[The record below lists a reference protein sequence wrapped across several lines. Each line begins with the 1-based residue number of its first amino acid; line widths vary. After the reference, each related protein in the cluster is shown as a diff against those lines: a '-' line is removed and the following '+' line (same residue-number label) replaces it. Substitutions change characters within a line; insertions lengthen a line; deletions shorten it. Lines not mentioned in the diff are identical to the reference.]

1 MQLLHFSG
9 VFGTMTFVQSMAT
22 HHRLSRP
29 RRRHGKANLF
39 LASSVCLLLTGIVV
53 QHEQKKLDRV
63 ISLTPGKTLM
73 AGNNQSS
80 SGPGQ
85 HSSSNVGLTLAKE
98 MQQNIEN
105 SINASYALS
114 TACQEAKSIL
124 PAHFTNYSQTSIEPN
139 LNQLFDIDPIPVM
152 RQTSSDPQ
160 RYVTCSILHVGFWM
174 HFPHTFQ
181 QVLRC
186 WSLWQAFPDHQPVLV
201 GVMLRDTFNDGIY
214 STLVKLGIQ
223 FRKWGNVTMS
233 SNNDIQANDTSI
245 SGTSKLAIPNPT
257 NGEDALDGYK
267 VVSTQHAEHFRDQF
281 LTALGIED
289 SKGGCSN
296 EVSTTRS
303 IPPRV
308 GILNRKSSRGLDNV
322 SEIIQALAEKYGG
335 YQNLIVFEME
345 GKAFQEQVQV
355 MSQLDLL
362 VAPHG
367 AALTG
372 TIFMPRCAG
381 FVEIFPMGMID
392 EQKFFGSLAPVSNHA
407 HAALYA
413 GGENITEE
421 VSFWWSTVHRRSE
434 SRKRNVC
441 PKVNLVLDAVAELE
455 RQWRDCCSRRGSLAT

>member
-1 MQLLHFSG
+1 MIL
-9 VFGTMTFVQSMAT
+9 VQST
-22 HHRLSRP
+22 TTQDRLSRP
-29 RRRHGKANLF
+29 RRRHGKGLF
-39 LASSVCLLLTGIVV
+39 LASSACLLLTSVVV
-53 QHEQKKLDRV
+53 QYEQKKLDRL
-63 ISLTPGKTLM
+63 ISLTLSESLL
-73 AGNNQSS
+73 AANNQSS
-80 SGPGQ
+80 SGSDQ
-85 HSSSNVGLTLAKE
+85 HSSSNGELILSKD
-98 MQQNIEN
+98 MQEN
-105 SINASYALS
+105 SDNIINSSYPLS

-152 RQTSSDPQ
+152 REISSDPH

-201 GVMLRDTFNDGIY
+201 GVMLHDTFNHGIY
-214 STLVKLGIQ
+214 TTLVKLGIQ
-223 FRKWGNVTMS
+223 FREWGNVTKS

-245 SGTSKLAIPNPT
+245 SGTSKLAISNPT

-267 VVSTQHAEHFRDQF
+267 VLSTQHAEHFRDQF

-289 SKGGCSN
+289 SRGGCSN
-296 EVSTTRS
+296 EASTTRRS
-303 IPPRV
+303 PPRV

-322 SEIIQALAEKYGG
+322 SEIIEALAEKYGG
-335 YQNLIVFEME
+335 FQNLIVFEME
-345 GKAFQEQVQV
+345 GKTFQEQVQV
-355 MSQLDLL
+355 LSQVDIL

-381 FVEIFPMGMID
+381 FVEIFPMGMIG

-413 GGENITEE
+413 GGENMTEE
-421 VSFWWSTVHRRSE
+421 VSFWWSTVRRRSE

-441 PKVNLVLDAVAELE
+441 PNVNLVLDAVAELE
-455 RQWRDCCSRRGSLAT
+455 RQWRDCCSRRGSLAALMQ